1 MAMGSTPRWYVFH
14 WPNNTPAERAKLT
27 EVEIKGP
34 SSDPVMYWFAASRV
48 FGRWSLAGSQNP
60 KWHH

>member
-1 MAMGSTPRWYVFH
+1 MNQGYPWAAVVCRNGNGIDPRWYVFH

-34 SSDPVMYWFAASRV
+34 VQI
-48 FGRWSLAGSQNP
+48 L
-60 KWHH
+60 